1 MAEQTTVQEA
11 PDVVVVERDDGVATV
26 RINRPKALNA
36 LNQHVMTELDRAF
49 RALEKDPGV
58 FGIILTGA
66 GEKAFVAG
74 ADIAEMVTFGPVEA
88 SRMARGGQAILD
100 RIENSSKVVV
110 AAVNG
115 YALGGGCELA
125 MACDFIVASEK
136 ARFGQPE
143 VSIGVTPGYAGSQR
157 LARLVGKARAK
168 ELVLTGRQIDAE
180 EAFRIGLTQRLVPD
194 AELETAVRELAA
206 TIAAQPPLAVEGAK
220 RAVNVAGTVPTR
232 DGLRIEAEGQ
242 AVCLRSDD
250 MKEAIAAFVE
260 RRAPSY
266 QRR

>member
-1 MAEQTTVQEA
+1 
-11 PDVVVVERDDGVATV
+11 V

-49 RALEKDPGV
+49 RTLEKDASV

-168 ELVLTGRQIDAE
+168 ELVLTGRQVDAE
-180 EAFRIGLTQRLVPD
+180 EALRIGL
-194 AELETAVRELAA
+194 AVRVV
-206 TIAAQPPLAVEGAK
+206 PPDQVLAVSEQILRTIGANAPVAVRLSKEVINRGVNTDLDSASQMEADAFAICFSTEDQKEGMKAFLEK
-220 RAVNVAGTVPTR
+220 RKPTYK
-232 DGLRIEAEGQ
+232 G
-242 AVCLRSDD
+242 S
-250 MKEAIAAFVE
+250 
-260 RRAPSY
+260 
-266 QRR
+266 